1 MKRPEVFNTGVVV
14 ISKAGL
20 KKIKTEWPTFQQYV
34 DKMGGFPKFYKL
46 FQDYFSAFI
55 HLPNFNMKRL
65 PNEWNCYMHKVGSHP
80 NAKIGDNRP
89 DNAKL
94 VHIMFRTADDWPT
107 DILWR
112 ITNKPISEWN
122 LHLHKEWPNDPPKN
136 DDSLVNQLKNISNAS
151 N

>member
-1 MKRPEVFNTGVVV
+1 MN
-14 ISKAGL
+14 
-20 KKIKTEWPTFQQYV
+20 
-34 DKMGGFPKFYKL
+34 GFPKFYRL

-55 HLPNFNMKRL
+55 HLPNFNIKRL

-107 DILWR
+107 DVLWR
-112 ITNKPISEWN
+112 ITNKPIAEWN
-122 LHLHKEWPNDPPKN
+122 IGKHKEWPNDPPKKS
-136 DDSLVNQLKNISNAS
+136 DLVEAIKSLT
-151 N
+151 